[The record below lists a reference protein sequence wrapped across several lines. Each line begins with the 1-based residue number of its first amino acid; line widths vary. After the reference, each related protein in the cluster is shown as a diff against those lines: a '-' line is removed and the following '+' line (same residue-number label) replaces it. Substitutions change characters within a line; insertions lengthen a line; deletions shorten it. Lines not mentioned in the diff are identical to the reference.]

1 MFGLVAKGSRSS
13 WFLGTLVGPVAFSIM
28 YLLDSLSFSHI
39 KIGSNPL
46 TDGVQFGLINCQIL
60 IIYV

>member
-13 WFLGTLVGPVAFSIM
+13 WFLGTLVAPVASSIM
-28 YLLDSLSFSHI
+28 CLLDSLSFSHI

-46 TDGVQFGLINCQIL
+46 TDGVQFGLIN
-60 IIYV
+60 